1 VNRALRRYALLI
13 GAAAT
18 AVALL
23 ALFLHQPAAPS
34 AWLFAWFFCLGLPLG
49 ALAILCLHALTGGHW
64 GLPLR
69 PLLTAAARTFP
80 WFLPLAL
87 PILVS
92 LDTLY
97 PWLHPGRENHAPW
110 YLNRPF
116 FLGRL
121 ALYYLLWLFFT
132 RRAALAGTRM
142 AAVATV
148 SHGLLVTFASVDIVM
163 SLQPGWFSTAFGLL
177 IGTAEVLTTLAFCAV
192 ALRWI
197 APTGEV
203 QDFHDLGNLLLT
215 FVMLWAYIAFT
226 QFLIIWYEN
235 IPREVAWYLP
245 RLQGAWLAIA
255 ASLAVFQF
263 ALPFL
268 LLLLRRTKRRLPHLA
283 AVGLLLLCM
292 RAADSYWTIVPAVRP
307 HPSWL
312 DPVALLAVGGLWL
325 ALFLF
330 HLDRTAEVTHG

>member
-1 VNRALRRYALLI
+1 MNRALRRNALLI
-13 GAAAT
+13 GTAAT

-23 ALFLHQPAAPS
+23 AFFRHQPAAPS
-34 AWLFAWFFCLGLPLG
+34 AWLFAWLFCLGLPLG
-49 ALAILCLHALTGGHW
+49 ALAILCLHTLTGGHW

-69 PLLTAAARTFP
+69 TLLTASARTFP

-87 PILVS
+87 PILFS
-92 LDTLY
+92 LDSLY
-97 PWLHPGRENHAPW
+97 PWLRPGAENHAPW
-110 YLNRPF
+110 YLNRFF

-121 ALYYLLWLFFT
+121 TLYYLLWLYLT
-132 RRAALAGTRM
+132 RRAARPGTRM
-142 AAVATV
+142 AALAAIA
-148 SHGLLVTFASVDIVM
+148 HGLLVTFASVDMVM

-177 IGTAEVLTTLAFCAV
+177 IGAAEILTMLAFCAV
-192 ALRWI
+192 ALRWLP
-197 APTGEV
+197 PTGDV

-215 FVMLWAYIAFT
+215 FVMIWTYIAFT

-245 RLQGAWLAIA
+245 RLKGVWLAIA
-255 ASLAVFQF
+255 AALVAFQF

-268 LLLLRRTKRRLPHLA
+268 LLLLRRTKRRLPRLA
-283 AVGLLLLCM
+283 AVGLLILFM
-292 RAADSYWTIVPAVRP
+292 RAADSYWTVVPSVRP
-307 HPSWL
+307 QPSWL

-330 HLDRTAEVTHG
+330 HLDRPAEVTHG